1 MPSPHT
7 PLPVEYPVQLDFPR
21 RIAILGS
28 TGSIGQ
34 STLRVI
40 EALPGRFEVV
50 ALAAGRN
57 LELLEAQARRFQPR
71 LVSVADAELAK
82 KLKQCLSNLPRRP
95 EVLHGPGGLR
105 AVAAESPANL
115 IVAAVVG
122 VACLEAALAAL
133 QAGKLLALANKEL
146 LVAGG
151 PLLAAAAAKRK
162 MPLLPIDSE
171 HSAIHQCLRAGR
183 RSELR
188 RLILTASGG
197 PFRDWPPEKLAKVK
211 PEQALRHPT
220 WQMGQRVTL
229 DSATLMNKGFEILEA
244 CHLFGLEEAQVEV
257 LIHPQSL
264 AHSLVEFHDGSV
276 LAQLSPADMAMP
288 IQYALTYPERMPH
301 APAQL
306 DLAAQGRLEFFT
318 ADENRYPCLRLA
330 RQAGRT
336 GGTAGAIL
344 NAADE
349 VAAAEFMKGRLGFP
363 AIADC
368 IEAVLSQ
375 IPARPLKQLEDVLA
389 ADAEARQAARDWIVQ
404 NHGSRVSGAAA
415 AERRENL

>member
-1 MPSPHT
+1 MPSTHSQ
-7 PLPVEYPVQLDFPR
+7 LPAEFPVQLDFPR

-57 LELLEAQARRFQPR
+57 LDLLEAQARQFLPR
-71 LVSVADAELAK
+71 LVSVADAELATE
-82 KLKQCLSNLPRRP
+82 LKQRLNNLPRRP

-105 AVAAESPANL
+105 AAAAESPANL

-122 VACLEAALAAL
+122 VACLEAALAAI
-133 QAGKLLALANKEL
+133 QAGKLLAVANKEL

-183 RSELR
+183 RSEMR

-197 PFRDWPPEKLAKVK
+197 PFRDWPLEKLAQVK

-229 DSATLMNKGFEILEA
+229 DSATLMNKGFEVLEA
-244 CHLFGLEEAQVEV
+244 CHLFGLEEDRVEV

-264 AHSLVEFHDGSV
+264 AHSMVEFHDGSV

-306 DLAAQGRLEFFT
+306 DLAAQGKLEFFA
-318 ADENRYPCLRLA
+318 ADEGRYPCLRLA
-330 RQAGRT
+330 RQAGRA

-349 VAAAEFMKGRLGFP
+349 IAVGEFMKGRLGFT

-375 IPARPLKQLEDVLA
+375 VPAQPLRQLEDVLG

-404 NHGSRVSGAAA
+404 NKGKGKNA
-415 AERRENL
+415 AERKENH